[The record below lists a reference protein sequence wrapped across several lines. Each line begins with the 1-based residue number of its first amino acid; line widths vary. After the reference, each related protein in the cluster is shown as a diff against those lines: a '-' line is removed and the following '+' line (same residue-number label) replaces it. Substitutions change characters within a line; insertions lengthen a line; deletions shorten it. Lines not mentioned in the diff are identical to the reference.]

1 MVVFGVDDHPSR
13 WIERLPIHSPF
24 NLLLSSHSTPH
35 GPSAAS
41 STSWGQWGDP
51 WWLRLG
57 LDYLVHLRAWPSAQG
72 WVVKSG
78 SGESTVPAHP
88 FRPCLYI
95 DIYPLFFFF
104 LSLPEKPPQDAAE
117 DNPLFSASFFL
128 FLLVFFLILL
138 LLFLLYYYYY
148 YWLYAVSGLLSLHHG
163 PRPPLANLKSS
174 GWKVRPWE
182 PQRRVSNFDFLFVL
196 GKSVLVP
203 PFSPTLFSVG
213 IRWIQDWRSH
223 VIE

>member
-1 MVVFGVDDHPSR
+1 MRRSPMTSTGTWLPSASESLAISPGLGGEV
-13 WIERLPIHSPF
+13 WQWGKHSP
-24 NLLLSSHSTPH
+24 S
-35 GPSAAS
+35 PSLPPLPVYRYIAS
-41 STSWGQWGDP
+41 
-51 WWLRLG
+51 
-57 LDYLVHLRAWPSAQG
+57 
-72 WVVKSG
+72 
-78 SGESTVPAHP
+78 
-88 FRPCLYI
+88 
-95 DIYPLFFFF
+95 FFFF

-148 YWLYAVSGLLSLHHG
+148 YWLHAVSGLLSLHHG

-196 GKSVLVP
+196 GKSALVP
-203 PFSPTLFSVG
+203 PFSPTLFSVDIHWIDLVTPHG
-213 IRWIQDWRSH
+213 ILGSPAWPWPSLLPTEMPSQKSH
-223 VIE
+223 LLFPRL